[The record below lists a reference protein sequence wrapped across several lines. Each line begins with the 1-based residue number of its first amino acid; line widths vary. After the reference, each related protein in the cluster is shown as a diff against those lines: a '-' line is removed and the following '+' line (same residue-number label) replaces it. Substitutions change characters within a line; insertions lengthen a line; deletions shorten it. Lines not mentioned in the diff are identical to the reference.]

1 MTEFKRNW
9 LHDENYL
16 CLWRGCLLIYLTGYL
31 IFLLLLLL
39 SEMEYLNISDLW
51 FFKKLRKNLVNMN
64 SNWFLSTIVAYRYY
78 NPVSWFPLRKKQL
91 NHDPIE
97 FTARKQRSVSDQWT
111 RQDQKSLFK
120 YIPNWAN
127 TLQWINSLHEKMKFA
142 RQFTYFTEKR
152 IIMILLHR

>member
-1 MTEFKRNW
+1 MITWRKLLMFMTGVFTHMPNRVFNIPTFAFA
-9 LHDENYL
+9 
-16 CLWRGCLLIYLTGYL
+16 LWNGNLDQY
-31 IFLLLLLL
+31 
-39 SEMEYLNISDLW
+39 SDLW

-91 NHDPIE
+91 NHDPTE

-142 RQFTYFTEKR
+142 RQFTYFREKR